1 MTGLPVHVNGFFAL
15 TQNRRH
21 IKTPNKDQDD
31 RSKLTDKS
39 LLWKCCLMEEALP
52 KAYVTM
58 IKEAIINFNMNPD
71 AVYK

>member
-1 MTGLPVHVNGFFAL
+1 
-15 TQNRRH
+15 
-21 IKTPNKDQDD
+21 
-31 RSKLTDKS
+31 
-39 LLWKCCLMEEALP
+39 MEEALP